1 MSGHLK
7 NIVKKIISENQG
19 SLTLDEIII
28 SVKNLPEYQR
38 TKIDSLK
45 PTIKKVYQELK
56 KDKEKCCEIVEFCLI
71 LFILHLIMSA
81 KIKHTEYINDED
93 MEVIYGE
100 ACFVLD
106 KLREN
111 VMLKL
116 LFNEN
121 YKNENDKNKN
131 INDNNKIKKSIP
143 PSRFKTDF
151 TIIEKLGQ
159 GGEGAVFKVRNNWDK
174 VLYAIKIIKLK
185 INTKNEHDEITEN
198 LKKEVNFLSHYSK
211 CPYIVRYYQTWME
224 DYNEKEF
231 KDLFDDYDDVSST
244 RKRQSSFDDT
254 SRSALK
260 GNKKTGRKY
269 SIASADDENSSNDY
283 EDEENEAE
291 EENKETKKDEGN
303 HIWSESESES
313 ENSNKKIKPKKLA
326 TLNTK
331 KNQYHHN
338 LHNDEKDL
346 LFLNRIYF

>member
-1 MSGHLK
+1 MDIIYSSSENEIEKKYYQKNKANKKKLK
-7 NIVKKIISENQG
+7 NKENKSNKKN
-19 SLTLDEIII
+19 
-28 SVKNLPEYQR
+28 R
-38 TKIDSLK
+38 T
-45 PTIKKVYQELK
+45 
-56 KDKEKCCEIVEFCLI
+56 
-71 LFILHLIMSA
+71 
-81 KIKHTEYINDED
+81 IN
-93 MEVIYGE
+93 
-100 ACFVLD
+100 
-106 KLREN
+106 N
-111 VMLKL
+111 
-116 LFNEN
+116 NN
-121 YKNENDKNKN
+121 
-131 INDNNKIKKSIP
+131 NNKIKKSIP

-269 SIASADDENSSNDY
+269 SFASADDENSSNDY

-291 EENKETKKDEGN
+291 EENKETKK
-303 HIWSESESES
+303 
-313 ENSNKKIKPKKLA
+313 
-326 TLNTK
+326 
-331 KNQYHHN
+331 
-338 LHNDEKDL
+338 
-346 LFLNRIYF
+346 R